1 MGHNSHAW
9 NLNWSISISYWII
22 KCLYLTVHYTYSQL
36 RFTQNLPCTT
46 TTEFFSL
53 STVNDAEASSKCQHR
68 LISELS
74 LIKVKC
80 PPSPITPIS
89 SRYWLS
95 LPHKLALVSKF
106 VWLSY
111 TQCIQKIKITYFTL
125 YCLFEGGGGVNVY
138 IIIALGGFF
147 GEEEGIITLVDYKC

>member
-9 NLNWSISISYWII
+9 NLNWSISISYWIS
-22 KCLYLTVHYTYSQL
+22 KRLYLTVHYTYSQL
-36 RFTQNLPCTT
+36 RFTQNLPCTS

-53 STVNDAEASSKCQHR
+53 STVNDAEVSSKCQHR

-95 LPHKLALVSKF
+95 LPHNLALVSKF
-106 VWLSY
+106 VWLSHRY
-111 TQCIQKIKITYFTL
+111 TVYSFYPILIVCW
-125 YCLFEGGGGVNVY
+125 GGGGVNVY

-147 GEEEGIITLVDYKC
+147 GEKEGIITLVDYEC

>member
-9 NLNWSISISYWII
+9 NLNWSISISYWIS
-22 KCLYLTVHYTYSQL
+22 KRLYLTVHYTYSQL
-36 RFTQNLPCTT
+36 RFTQNLPCTS

-53 STVNDAEASSKCQHR
+53 STVNDAEVSSKCQHR

-80 PPSPITPIS
+80 PPSPITSIS

-106 VWLSY
+106 VWLSHRY
-111 TQCIQKIKITYFTL
+111 TVYSFYPILIVCW
-125 YCLFEGGGGVNVY
+125 GGGVNVY

-147 GEEEGIITLVDYKC
+147 GEKEGIITLVDYEC

>member
-1 MGHNSHAW
+1 MRIKRNNYIFQVAFNLILNLYMEW
-9 NLNWSISISYWII
+9 VIILMLELNLNWSISISYWII
-22 KCLYLTVHYTYSQL
+22 KCLYLTLHYTYSQL
-36 RFTQNLPCTT
+36 WFTQNLPCTS

-53 STVNDAEASSKCQHR
+53 STVNDAEVSSKFQHR

-80 PPSPITPIS
+80 PPSPITSIS

-125 YCLFEGGGGVNVY
+125 YCLFEGGEV
-138 IIIALGGFF
+138 
-147 GEEEGIITLVDYKC
+147 